1 MAFESL
7 RSRLDIGSGSR
18 RYATDVGRLPED
30 VSDPATLRDE
40 STPTLFEKIMAYRW
54 YLLTVSVLIVVA
66 IIYSIAIGVQ
76 VFPELVQ
83 NTVVQLAVSHLVVFA
98 IGYVVATK
106 RAFRVIRDISWLNL
120 NLGDGLDFYPGWYLP
135 PVDEDD
141 DATFVPCKG
150 LTLFG
155 HRRRPLQIRE
165 VNPSIAQ
172 RWANANRDPEE
183 PAEIRLDPS
192 FYEQRST
199 EWGHVVAQASDG
211 LEIDTFGR
219 GSQLVATSPSMAH
232 EDRVEKMED
241 QLRDT
246 QKWRQ
251 HYEQLADDYRRQR
264 DNIAEYL
271 GQPIDDLMNE
281 IIGYGERIAMAGQ
294 PDRRRLTQSDS
305 EEELPPMDRELEN
318 VDRELSADD

>member
-7 RSRLDIGSGSR
+7 RSRLEIGSGSR

-40 STPTLFEKIMAYRW
+40 STPTLFERIMQYRW
-54 YLLTVSVLIVVA
+54 YLLTVSVFIVVGVL
-66 IIYSIAIGVQ
+66 YSIAIGIQ
-76 VFPELVQ
+76 IFPELIQNRIVQ
-83 NTVVQLAVSHLVVFA
+83 VAFALLVAFG
-98 IGYVVATK
+98 IGYVVATL
-106 RAFRVIRDISWLNL
+106 RAFRVIRDIPWLNL
-120 NLGDGLDFYPGWYLP
+120 NLGDGLDFYPGWFLP

-172 RWANANRDPEE
+172 RWANANRDPED

-192 FYEQRST
+192 FYEHRET

-211 LEIDTFGR
+211 LEIDTLGR
-219 GSQLVATSPSMAH
+219 ESQLVATSPNMAH
-232 EDRVEKMED
+232 EDRVEKMEG
-241 QLRDT
+241 QLRDS

-251 HYEQLADDYRRQR
+251 HYEQMADDYRRQR
-264 DNIAEYL
+264 DNIADYYS
-271 GQPIDDLMNE
+271 QPIDELLDEE
-281 IIGYGERIAMAGQ
+281 IDRGVRIAEAGR
-294 PDRRRLTQSDS
+294 PDRRTRSRADTD
-305 EEELPPMDRELEN
+305 EELPPMDRELED
-318 VDRELSADD
+318 VDQELTADD